1 MAYELE
7 LTSGLDSVHPVFHV
21 SMLRMCIGDPS
32 RVVPFE
38 DVQITEELSY
48 EETLVSILDWKV
60 RRLRMKDVGSVMVLW
75 RNNNR

>member
-1 MAYELE
+1 
-7 LTSGLDSVHPVFHV
+7 
-21 SMLRMCIGDPS
+21 MLQKCIEDPFQ
-32 RVVPFE
+32 VVPVE

-60 RRLRMKDVGSVMVLW
+60 RRLRTNDVGSVMVLW